1 MTLKSNGKFEEKLD
15 CGLEKDMR
23 NLAIFYR
30 ALESLKIETLMGSKV
45 ESIYL
50 FKVEKISSYKFVS
63 KLTL

>member
-30 ALESLKIETLMGSKV
+30 ALESLKIGTLMASKV